1 MEVYQGKSVFGGIA
15 IGRISVH
22 KKDEQ
27 QVKRVKIENPDLEI
41 ARYRQARQTAMEQL
55 QNLYQKAL
63 KEVGEANAAIFEIH
77 QMMLEDD
84 DYNESIENIIH
95 MQQVNAE
102 YAVASTGDNFAQM
115 FASMEDDYMRD
126 YTNFERCNGEPCC
139 VFAERICADNYKE
152 LLEKGKD
159 SNGEEVFGEMLDDLL
174 YLAELIDFMGITSC
188 LAARRTL
195 SERLTDK
202 LTDSI
207 AGLADEVLEK
217 WESYQDKAE

>member
-1 MEVYQGKSVFGGIA
+1 
-15 IGRISVH
+15 
-22 KKDEQ
+22 
-27 QVKRVKIENPDLEI
+27 
-41 ARYRQARQTAMEQL
+41 
-55 QNLYQKAL
+55 
-63 KEVGEANAAIFEIH
+63 
-77 QMMLEDD
+77 
-84 DYNESIENIIH
+84 
-95 MQQVNAE
+95 
-102 YAVASTGDNFAQM
+102 
-115 FASMEDDYMRD
+115 MRD

-152 LLEKGKD
+152 LLAACIRYGTSIIIDSDAHCEADVGKD

>member
-1 MEVYQGKSVFGGIA
+1 
-15 IGRISVH
+15 
-22 KKDEQ
+22 
-27 QVKRVKIENPDLEI
+27 
-41 ARYRQARQTAMEQL
+41 
-55 QNLYQKAL
+55 
-63 KEVGEANAAIFEIH
+63 
-77 QMMLEDD
+77 
-84 DYNESIENIIH
+84 
-95 MQQVNAE
+95 
-102 YAVASTGDNFAQM
+102 
-115 FASMEDDYMRD
+115 MRD

-152 LLEKGKD
+152 LLEKERTVTGRRCLARL
-159 SNGEEVFGEMLDDLL
+159 LDDLL

>member
-1 MEVYQGKSVFGGIA
+1 
-15 IGRISVH
+15 
-22 KKDEQ
+22 
-27 QVKRVKIENPDLEI
+27 
-41 ARYRQARQTAMEQL
+41 
-55 QNLYQKAL
+55 
-63 KEVGEANAAIFEIH
+63 
-77 QMMLEDD
+77 
-84 DYNESIENIIH
+84 
-95 MQQVNAE
+95 
-102 YAVASTGDNFAQM
+102 
-115 FASMEDDYMRD
+115 MRD

-217 WESYQDKAE
+217 WESYQDKAEYQVNSKGDGEICRSMSIRREIKPSRR

>member
-1 MEVYQGKSVFGGIA
+1 
-15 IGRISVH
+15 
-22 KKDEQ
+22 
-27 QVKRVKIENPDLEI
+27 
-41 ARYRQARQTAMEQL
+41 
-55 QNLYQKAL
+55 
-63 KEVGEANAAIFEIH
+63 
-77 QMMLEDD
+77 
-84 DYNESIENIIH
+84 
-95 MQQVNAE
+95 
-102 YAVASTGDNFAQM
+102 
-115 FASMEDDYMRD
+115 MRD

-188 LAARRTL
+188 LAARGTL

-217 WESYQDKAE
+217 WENYQDKAALDGTWIQRFPVVKKRMNWISVREGVSISMKKGKQNIRRRVPQKPDIVEKLYWMRS

>member
-1 MEVYQGKSVFGGIA
+1 
-15 IGRISVH
+15 
-22 KKDEQ
+22 
-27 QVKRVKIENPDLEI
+27 
-41 ARYRQARQTAMEQL
+41 
-55 QNLYQKAL
+55 
-63 KEVGEANAAIFEIH
+63 
-77 QMMLEDD
+77 
-84 DYNESIENIIH
+84 
-95 MQQVNAE
+95 
-102 YAVASTGDNFAQM
+102 
-115 FASMEDDYMRD
+115 MRD

-174 YLAELIDFMGITSC
+174 YLAELIDFMGITSY
-188 LAARRTL
+188 LAARGTL

-217 WESYQDKAE
+217 WESYQNKAE

>member
-1 MEVYQGKSVFGGIA
+1 
-15 IGRISVH
+15 
-22 KKDEQ
+22 
-27 QVKRVKIENPDLEI
+27 
-41 ARYRQARQTAMEQL
+41 
-55 QNLYQKAL
+55 
-63 KEVGEANAAIFEIH
+63 
-77 QMMLEDD
+77 
-84 DYNESIENIIH
+84 
-95 MQQVNAE
+95 
-102 YAVASTGDNFAQM
+102 
-115 FASMEDDYMRD
+115 MRD

-195 SERLTDK
+195 SERL
-202 LTDSI
+202 
-207 AGLADEVLEK
+207 ADEVLEK

>member
-1 MEVYQGKSVFGGIA
+1 MAKAAARNHKLLEVNNTSL
-15 IGRISVH
+15 
-22 KKDEQ
+22 
-27 QVKRVKIENPDLEI
+27 NPLG
-41 ARYRQARQTAMEQL
+41 ARKGA
-55 QNLYQKAL
+55 K
-63 KEVGEANAAIFEIH
+63 
-77 QMMLEDD
+77 
-84 DYNESIENIIH
+84 
-95 MQQVNAE
+95 
-102 YAVASTGDNFAQM
+102 
-115 FASMEDDYMRD
+115 
-126 YTNFERCNGEPCC
+126 
-139 VFAERICADNYKE
+139 DNYKE

>member
-1 MEVYQGKSVFGGIA
+1 MSRKGFPAFFLPKNEMEAY
-15 IGRISVH
+15 
-22 KKDEQ
+22 
-27 QVKRVKIENPDLEI
+27 
-41 ARYRQARQTAMEQL
+41 
-55 QNLYQKAL
+55 
-63 KEVGEANAAIFEIH
+63 
-77 QMMLEDD
+77 
-84 DYNESIENIIH
+84 
-95 MQQVNAE
+95 
-102 YAVASTGDNFAQM
+102 
-115 FASMEDDYMRD
+115 YMRD

-188 LAARRTL
+188 LAARGTL

-217 WESYQDKAE
+217 WENYQDKAE

>member
-95 MQQVNAE
+95 MQQVNASMRWLPPE
-102 YAVASTGDNFAQM
+102 TILHRCL
-115 FASMEDDYMRD
+115 ASMEDDYMRARSGGCQRH
-126 YTNFERCNGEPCC
+126 FRARIKRAGWQNGQAWRHRKNP
-139 VFAERICADNYKE
+139 
-152 LLEKGKD
+152 
-159 SNGEEVFGEMLDDLL
+159 
-174 YLAELIDFMGITSC
+174 
-188 LAARRTL
+188 
-195 SERLTDK
+195 
-202 LTDSI
+202 
-207 AGLADEVLEK
+207 
-217 WESYQDKAE
+217 

>member
-1 MEVYQGKSVFGGIA
+1 MIKKYKKQNRTKAGDEPE
-15 IGRISVH
+15 RISGLFSA
-22 KKDEQ
+22 K
-27 QVKRVKIENPDLEI
+27 
-41 ARYRQARQTAMEQL
+41 
-55 QNLYQKAL
+55 
-63 KEVGEANAAIFEIH
+63 
-77 QMMLEDD
+77 
-84 DYNESIENIIH
+84 NE
-95 MQQVNAE
+95 
-102 YAVASTGDNFAQM
+102 
-115 FASMEDDYMRD
+115 MEDYYMRD
-126 YTNFERCNGEPCC
+126 YTNFERCNGKPCC

-188 LAARRTL
+188 LAARGTL

-217 WESYQDKAE
+217 WENYQDKAE

>member
-1 MEVYQGKSVFGGIA
+1 LVSEKETIKKYKKQNRTKAGDEPGKDF
-15 IGRISVH
+15 RPFFCP
-22 KKDEQ
+22 K
-27 QVKRVKIENPDLEI
+27 
-41 ARYRQARQTAMEQL
+41 
-55 QNLYQKAL
+55 
-63 KEVGEANAAIFEIH
+63 
-77 QMMLEDD
+77 
-84 DYNESIENIIH
+84 NE
-95 MQQVNAE
+95 
-102 YAVASTGDNFAQM
+102 
-115 FASMEDDYMRD
+115 MEDHYMRD

-159 SNGEEVFGEMLDDLL
+159 SNGEDVFGEMLDDLL

>member
-1 MEVYQGKSVFGGIA
+1 MIKKYKKQNRTKAGDEPE
-15 IGRISVH
+15 RISG
-22 KKDEQ
+22 
-27 QVKRVKIENPDLEI
+27 LFS
-41 ARYRQARQTAMEQL
+41 A
-55 QNLYQKAL
+55 QN
-63 KEVGEANAAIFEIH
+63 E
-77 QMMLEDD
+77 
-84 DYNESIENIIH
+84 
-95 MQQVNAE
+95 
-102 YAVASTGDNFAQM
+102 
-115 FASMEDDYMRD
+115 MEDHYMRD

-188 LAARRTL
+188 LAARGTL

-217 WESYQDKAE
+217 WENYQDKAE